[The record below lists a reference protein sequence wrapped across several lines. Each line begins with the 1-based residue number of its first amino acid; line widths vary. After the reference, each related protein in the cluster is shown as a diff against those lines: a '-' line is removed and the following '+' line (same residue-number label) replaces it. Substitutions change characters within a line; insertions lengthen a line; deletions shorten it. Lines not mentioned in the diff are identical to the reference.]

1 MGQMVANISTV
12 PSPIG
17 GLNAYDNLAAMPPT
31 DALRLANV
39 VPQPFG
45 CTVRKGYQL
54 HASGLGGPVES
65 LTTWVSFAGARKIFG
80 FAGANMYDVTTPGPV
95 GAALVTGLG
104 NAFWQHIGYAN
115 AAGTFTLMFNGA
127 DNPIVYKASGVARLT
142 LGDGVV
148 TDTWK
153 NVNPASIIQAT
164 VHQRRVWGVETNS
177 TKGWYLPPDSY
188 YGIAASFN
196 FGPWFKRGGYLA
208 ALATWTVD
216 AGGGSDDYLVAIS
229 SNGEAAVYAGLDP
242 SNTSTWRIIGVFFV
256 GAPPRG
262 RRFVTNVA
270 GDLYILTLTGVVSM
284 ATVVTSTQVN
294 VNANN
299 TYSKKI
305 AFLLSDLLNTLK
317 DFEGWEIEF
326 FPALNFLYINVP
338 TVYAGGNGQLVA
350 NHITT
355 AWCTFSGMDARCW
368 LRADDNPFFGD
379 PDGNVQRSWIHD
391 KDGIALDGTGGTNI
405 LSSVQQAYSTFQ
417 KPASQKQIGL
427 YRPNF
432 LGTRRIMFNSSV
444 LYDYNQR
451 QPPQADGSVI
461 PTPFAHWD
469 EGLWH
474 VSLWSGGL
482 NVQRDWRS
490 AEGMGTAASLAL
502 ALSTDSES
510 TWVSTDYTMR
520 SGGPL

>member
-1 MGQMVANISTV
+1 
-12 PSPIG
+12 
-17 GLNAYDNLAAMPPT
+17 
-31 DALRLANV
+31 
-39 VPQPFG
+39 
-45 CTVRKGYQL
+45 
-54 HASGLGGPVES
+54 
-65 LTTWVSFAGARKIFG
+65 
-80 FAGANMYDVTTPGPV
+80 
-95 GAALVTGLG
+95 
-104 NAFWQHIGYAN
+104 
-115 AAGTFTLMFNGA
+115 
-127 DNPIVYKASGVARLT
+127 
-142 LGDGVV
+142 
-148 TDTWK
+148 
-153 NVNPASIIQAT
+153 
-164 VHQRRVWGVETNS
+164 
-177 TKGWYLPPDSY
+177 
-188 YGIAASFN
+188 
-196 FGPWFKRGGYLA
+196 
-208 ALATWTVD
+208 
-216 AGGGSDDYLVAIS
+216 
-229 SNGEAAVYAGLDP
+229 
-242 SNTSTWRIIGVFFV
+242 
-256 GAPPRG
+256 
-262 RRFVTNVA
+262 
-270 GDLYILTLTGVVSM
+270 
-284 ATVVTSTQVN
+284 
-294 VNANN
+294 
-299 TYSKKI
+299 
-305 AFLLSDLLNTLK
+305 
-317 DFEGWEIEF
+317 
-326 FPALNFLYINVP
+326 
-338 TVYAGGNGQLVA
+338 
-350 NHITT
+350 
-355 AWCTFSGMDARCW
+355 